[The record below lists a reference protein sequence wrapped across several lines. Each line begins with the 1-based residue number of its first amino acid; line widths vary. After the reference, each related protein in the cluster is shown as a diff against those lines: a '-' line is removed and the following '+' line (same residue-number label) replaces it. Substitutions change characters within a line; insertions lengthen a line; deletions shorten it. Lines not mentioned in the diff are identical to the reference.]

1 MVKTDVPPVL
11 ADVFTLKSNEKI
23 YWGKRRILQV
33 ADWVSRKTN
42 FEIIV
47 TTTFAEFR

>member
-42 FEIIV
+42 EIVV
-47 TTTFAEFR
+47 TTTFAKFR